1 MSVEESFKDMIDWI
15 SKTEG
20 IAIKKN
26 QKGGQM
32 ISRRAGKRIWKKK
45 KQV

>member
-20 IAIKKN
+20 IAIKKT
-26 QKGGQM
+26 KK
-32 ISRRAGKRIWKKK
+32 AGK
-45 KQV
+45 